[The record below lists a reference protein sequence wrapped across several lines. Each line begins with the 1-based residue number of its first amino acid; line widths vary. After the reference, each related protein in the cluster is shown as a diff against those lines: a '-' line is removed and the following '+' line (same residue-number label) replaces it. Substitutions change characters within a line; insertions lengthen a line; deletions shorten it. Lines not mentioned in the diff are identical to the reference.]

1 MKQTNNAIKFL
12 MAQYRAIFQN
22 AYFKGLA
29 TAAVLT
35 AGLAAGQA
43 QGAVDTALEADEIT
57 SLTGTVEITGG
68 DSDTGTNN
76 KWKNIT
82 IEATTADLTL
92 NANVVIS
99 GGTVAA
105 NKINLGA
112 TADANR
118 SLTIKDL
125 TINTEVA
132 NGLTISGT
140 NNKGDM
146 TLKADNVKLESGT
159 LKLALDTAKVGKLEA
174 KTLEIGQEN
183 ASGDTA
189 VLELDDKA
197 VVGKTISTTS
207 SDNTQITLKAGALI
221 KANTK
226 ATDTSDITLQAGTL
240 TINDGEI
247 KTLGNGTNKTGLN
260 ITLVD
265 GSMNGGKITTASG
278 DSLSIAFTDED
289 VKNDGQSVDKVFSLS
304 SGEVVAKGN
313 ITLTGKG
320 AFTLADPE
328 QLKITSESGKEA
340 NFVVSGADAQKAT
353 TLSLSKAAL
362 DNLAAKTKI
371 DTKNAVLDITGN
383 DQITLGG
390 SSSDLTFIDN
400 AAVGKI
406 RAQAGTT
413 LKAVNVKVDGAVT
426 HAGSVT
432 VDATNLTLGA
442 GDYKGGNTGDKNF
455 DTITAQSLAVGSNG
469 AFNVGDTI
477 TLTSI
482 NEKSTDADKATVG
495 TITGDLDLKAATG
508 DLTVKGGK
516 YNTNSNFTLTSGD
529 LSVVNNG
536 TNTSELTLT
545 GNVVFNTAASTNGS
559 LIASGGAGDVDRVV
573 LDATA
578 ATLSYNDNG
587 SNAQGNA
594 KLTIDQATM
603 KVNGDNLSE
612 LFERTTTSGAIA
624 TVTKGGKLVVTGD
637 LELNADQI
645 ANTGIQDAKSGINLT
660 SGSLSVADTLIV
672 NNVAAATGFSLG
684 NNTADHAKVK
694 ANTLQ
699 TVMANDAKDNVSALK
714 SGTFIVTNGL
724 ITDSTKGFE
733 LGEKATLQL
742 GDFKKVS
749 NTVSAS
755 ETTNGTANYA
765 LTLNHADANLKVE
778 AGDWTAKEL
787 TVTSGTLT
795 VGNDGSKFDANGN
808 ALKSSLSVDK
818 LVASDASKTVNVTKQ
833 GTLNTK
839 EITVETG
846 SITVN
851 GNMSIDGKHTAA
863 EGTNPERFGISLKDD
878 AITLNEGST
887 LTLGAEA
894 NHALGLADATGV
906 VSAVTVKGGFNASG
920 SLVGKNFSTVKLT
933 LGKDVSFD
941 ADGLE
946 GLKNALFGTSGTSGT
961 ISLGDAKIDLAYKGT
976 ADEPIL
982 EWMDVTADQK
992 LVLPSFSDEKTKITT
1007 IKLTDTGPILGH
1019 FGSVQATGVAST
1031 QQIVVGNNGSLNSAD
1046 VVSGSANKLFAYNEK
1061 GEVLGLSVN
1070 EKVNFALVNG
1080 GEAGKVTLGTDS
1092 SLLVDGG
1099 QANGKTV
1106 LAELT
1111 GKKSAKVTIAGDLD
1125 VKGKLD
1131 LNKVES
1137 KEGTTLTVAKD
1148 ATLAGVSILEGKTV
1162 VAGKLTAEKAFT
1174 STGSLQVSGT
1184 STFNGETKLAGN
1196 NTLLGDVAF
1205 NAKTTL
1211 EGQNTLGA
1219 TTFKVNSSVAQGQ
1232 TFAKEIKLSADT
1244 VELSVGQDKVENT
1257 LPNGSTANLV
1267 ADKLT
1272 LAGGTLYAD
1281 PTFNLPRTIVV
1292 AGELTD
1298 LATAD
1303 KDTDAGTLD
1312 GKAVA
1317 LRNSII
1323 ALGVDTKDADGNAA
1337 YQASVDY
1344 VKNTFAPLFE
1354 ADQSLQSDGIG
1365 AIAYVNKKL
1374 TMGTNSKI
1382 VVDPSHGIDGY
1393 KNANA
1398 AYKAKIDDNEIY
1410 LGTGA
1415 ALAVDANALNN
1426 GAAISFDKATNA
1438 SVYAEEKAKV
1448 LVVGNGIQ
1456 NKSLVLFENTNAA
1469 QNAGVILKGNNLA
1482 VESINGLFKG
1492 KFTVG
1497 QSMEEEVDIELDRAA
1512 ANKYLSSVSAPVQDT
1527 LLAAAYGMHNYEE
1540 YEAAK
1545 KNGTLAKFQEDSV
1558 LGNVAEGFK
1567 VVKDKNTQ
1575 NYEVYYGDQVATAE
1589 QLKEFNIDKDTSIE
1603 LAKKNADVKEH
1614 VVYINTKN
1622 DLLDNILYYDGNAV
1636 DAETN
1641 ARLAVFGGAPQAAI
1655 EAGAS
1660 TYEAISARMGVGVS
1674 GVSAAANGQGGAIW
1688 VTPVYKSADA
1698 DGFNADNKSY
1708 GADVKL
1714 YGLALGADIEVAPN
1728 FKVGGMFNVG
1738 SGDADGQG
1746 LGSNVSNDF
1755 DYYGLGLYAGYSM
1768 DAFSLV
1774 ADVTYTAVDND
1785 IEGNTDLGKVNAS
1798 IDSTNLSVGITG
1810 QYKLSLAGMD
1820 VTPHAGLRYSMID
1833 MDDYS
1838 TAYSQNDS
1846 DSLNIFSVPVG
1857 VTIAKEY
1864 VTDTWTVK
1872 PSFDLTLT
1880 GNFGDDEVDTTAKWN
1895 GFSNLSTTV
1904 KSEIMDNFTYGA
1916 AVGVSAT
1923 SGNFGL
1929 GLGVNYTGSSNTD
1942 EFGVN
1947 ANARYMF

>member
-1 MKQTNNAIKFL
+1 

-29 TAAVLT
+29 TAAVVT
-35 AGLAAGQA
+35 MGLAAGQA
-43 QGAVDTALEADEIT
+43 QAADFASTPLADTNEVVWDSSNGESLSGSGEQQWNAPLNVKGQDSSSQNFKIAANGDNLTLSGTGSLTVDTKDAEKGISLEAATTGTLTVDISAINVKSGLLKVVSDSTKIATIKADTITLGQSVSEASLLSGEPTAVLDLGTKSVLGKVDPNGGSTINIFNGAALKIQNSGAEIADVAVNAKQLNISGGSILLGEGSQNAAAKIKISEGSMTAGNIVVATSGTATISAQKPTGSDAPVSFNVTGGNVEVSGTLKVGQDVAMSVTGDAKLYTKTTEAKAGIEIASGGVFKTSKEALLGLTTGKNSSGETYVTDAVDDKGAVNIANGGVLY
-57 SLTGTVEITGG
+57 ITGENVSLKG
-68 DSDTGTNN
+68 
-76 KWKNIT
+76 
-82 IEATTADLTL
+82 LTL
-92 NANVVIS
+92 NS
-99 GGTVAA
+99 GAA
-105 NKINLGA
+105 L
-112 TADANR
+112 TAK
-118 SLTIKDL
+118 SIT
-125 TINTEVA
+125 
-132 NGLTISGT
+132 ST
-140 NNKGDM
+140 NNKGES
-146 TLKADNVKLESGT
+146 TLKFDSLVIDEKVANSDKFNV
-159 LKLALDTAKVGKLEA
+159 D
-174 KTLEIGQEN
+174 
-183 ASGDTA
+183 
-189 VLELDDKA
+189 
-197 VVGKTISTTS
+197 VVGT
-207 SDNTQITLKAGALI
+207 
-221 KANTK
+221 
-226 ATDTSDITLQAGTL
+226 
-240 TINDGEI
+240 
-247 KTLGNGTNKTGLN
+247 
-260 ITLVD
+260 
-265 GSMNGGKITTASG
+265 
-278 DSLSIAFTDED
+278 
-289 VKNDGQSVDKVFSLS
+289 
-304 SGEVVAKGN
+304 
-313 ITLTGKG
+313 
-320 AFTLADPE
+320 
-328 QLKITSESGKEA
+328 
-340 NFVVSGADAQKAT
+340 
-353 TLSLSKAAL
+353 
-362 DNLAAKTKI
+362 
-371 DTKNAVLDITGN
+371 
-383 DQITLGG
+383 
-390 SSSDLTFIDN
+390 
-400 AAVGKI
+400 
-406 RAQAGTT
+406 
-413 LKAVNVKVDGAVT
+413 
-426 HAGSVT
+426 
-432 VDATNLTLGA
+432 LTLGA
-442 GDYKGGNTGDKNF
+442 GDYNGNTTGDKSFNK
-455 DTITAQSLAVGSNG
+455 ITAQNLAVGSTNP
-469 AFNVGDTI
+469 FNVGDTI

-482 NEKSTDADKATVG
+482 NEKSTETDKATAG
-495 TITGDLDLKAATG
+495 TITGDFDLKADTG
-508 DLTVKGGK
+508 DLTVSGGN
-516 YNTNSNFTLTSGD
+516 YNTSSNLTLTSGD

-545 GNVVFNTAASTNGS
+545 GNVVFNTKEATNGK
-559 LIASGGAGDVDRVV
+559 LIASGTTAADVDRVV
-573 LDATA
+573 LDVSN

-594 KLTIDQATM
+594 KINVDYATL
-603 KVNGDNLSE
+603 KLNGDNLSE

-624 TVTKGGKLVVTGD
+624 TVNNGGKLVVTGD

-645 ANTGIQDAKSGINLT
+645 AATTITGKMSGINLT

-672 NNVAAATGFSLG
+672 NNVAETTGFSLG
-684 NNTADHAKVK
+684 NNTADNAKVK

-699 TVMANDAKDNVSALK
+699 TVMDTGAKDKVSALK

-724 ITDSTKGFE
+724 VTDSTKGFE

-778 AGDWTAKEL
+778 AGYWTAKEL

-863 EGTNPERFGISLKDD
+863 EGTNPEKFGISLKDD

-887 LTLGAEA
+887 LTLGADA

-906 VSAVTVKGGFNASG
+906 VSAVTLKGGFNASG
-920 SLVGKNFSTVKLT
+920 SLVGENFSTVKLT
-933 LGKDVSFD
+933 LGKDVSFN
-941 ADGLE
+941 ADGLTS
-946 GLKNALFGTSGTSGT
+946 LKTALFGTSGTSGT
-961 ISLGDAKIDLAYKGT
+961 ISLGDAKIDLDYKGT

-982 EWMDVTADQK
+982 EWNDVTADQK

-1031 QQIVVGNNGSLNSAD
+1031 QPIVVGNNGSLNSAD

-1061 GEVLGLSVN
+1061 GEVLGLSVS

-1137 KEGTTLTVAKD
+1137 KEGTTLNVAKD
-1148 ATLAGVSILEGKTV
+1148 ATLAGVSTLEGKTV
-1162 VAGKLTAEKAFT
+1162 VAGKLTAEQAFT
-1174 STGSLQVSGT
+1174 STGDLQVT
-1184 STFNGETKLAGN
+1184 DKTTFKGETKLSGQNKLADVDFNNTASITAGN
-1196 NTLLGDVAF
+1196 
-1205 NAKTTL
+1205 TTVTGGL
-1211 EGQNTLGA
+1211 N
-1219 TTFKVNSSVAQGQ
+1219 V
-1232 TFAKEIKLSADT
+1232 ADT
-1244 VELSVGQDKVENT
+1244 KALSVIGGAALDVKT
-1257 LPNGSTANLV
+1257 LN
-1267 ADKLT
+1267 
-1272 LAGGTLYAD
+1272 AGGTGTKIFVGQSKDQPNGIDSTSGVLAANL
-1281 PTFNLPRTIVV
+1281 FNLNGAYLVIDPEFGEAASF
-1292 AGELTD
+1292 AG
-1298 LATAD
+1298 AD
-1303 KDTDAGTLD
+1303 IFGNDAQAEDAGIID
-1312 GKAVA
+1312 GNIYALQNAIASIGNKDEKAVKA
-1317 LRNSII
+1317 KFAQFL
-1323 ALGVDTKDADGNAA
+1323 DAKTG
-1337 YQASVDY
+1337 
-1344 VKNTFAPLFE
+1344 
-1354 ADQSLQSDGIG
+1354 SLQQDGVG
-1365 AIAYVNKKL
+1365 AIAYVAKNVEINK
-1374 TMGTNSKI
+1374 GSKI
-1382 VVDPSHGIDGY
+1382 VVDPNATDKTY
-1393 KNANA
+1393 NANA
-1398 AYKAKIDDNEIY
+1398 NNTEYSKGDLY
-1410 LGTGA
+1410 LGNGA
-1415 ALAVDANALNN
+1415 ALAVDVSALADSSK
-1426 GAAISFDKATNA
+1426 AAITFDKNGTDAT
-1438 SVYAEEKAKV
+1438 VYAKDSTKSAIYVTGSLADINKNAIKLFANKGGNQKV
-1448 LVVGNGIQ
+1448 KLELGNTAVGETGKLTVQ
-1456 NKSLVLFENTNAA
+1456 T
-1469 QNAGVILKGNNLA
+1469 
-1482 VESINGLFKG
+1482 INGLYAG
-1492 KFTVG
+1492 SITEG
-1497 QSMEEEVDIELDRAA
+1497 DITNANVKLDFQTEK
-1512 ANKYLSSVSAPVQDT
+1512 ANQTFDVVSAPVKDT
-1527 LLAAAYGMHNYEE
+1527 LLAAGAGFFDYDVAQSKE
-1540 YEAAK
+1540 K
-1545 KNGTLAKFQEDSV
+1545 V
-1558 LGNVAEGFK
+1558 LGAVAEGITKDGNNFYYGK
-1567 VVKDKNTQ
+1567 KEPNESNKLDSTKPADKAILDKLANGTVVDGV
-1575 NYEVYYGDQVATAE
+1575 VYYAPE
-1589 QLKEFNIDKDTSIE
+1589 NELIE
-1603 LAKKNADVKEH
+1603 
-1614 VVYINTKN
+1614 
-1622 DLLDNILYYDGNAV
+1622 NILVNGSNPM

-1641 ARLAVFGGAPQAAI
+1641 TRLAVFGGAPQAAI

-1798 IDSTNLSVGITG
+1798 IDSTNLSVGVTG

-1846 DSLNIFSVPVG
+1846 DSINIFSLPVG

-1880 GNFGDDEVDTTAKWN
+1880 GNFGDDEVDATAKWN
-1895 GFSNLSTTV
+1895 GYSNLSTTV

>member
-1 MKQTNNAIKFL
+1 

-43 QGAVDTALEADEIT
+43 QAATELASLATQGDLKFTATEKVA
-57 SLTGTVEITGG
+57 ITGK
-68 DSDTGTNN
+68 DTNS
-76 KWKNIT
+76 WKADVEVTGQHADGAHSIK
-82 IEATTADLTL
+82 AAAGDLTL
-92 NANVVIS
+92 SGTGSLTVDTKDAEKGISLEAVTAGTLTVDISAINVKSGLLKVVSDATKAATIKADTITLGQSVSEASLLSNAPTAVLDLGTKSVLGKVDANSGTTLNIFNGAALKIQDKSAAIADVVVNAKTLNIS
-99 GGTVAA
+99 GGSILLGEGTKTAAAEIKISEGSMTAGNIVVATS
-105 NKINLGA
+105 GTA
-112 TADANR
+112 TISAQKP
-118 SLTIKDL
+118 T
-125 TINTEVA
+125 TEVPVSFDVT
-132 NGLTISGT
+132 GG
-140 NNKGDM
+140 
-146 TLKADNVKLESGT
+146 NVEVSGT
-159 LKLALDTAKVGKLEA
+159 LKVGQDVAMSVGGDAKLYTKTTDT
-174 KTLEIGQEN
+174 
-183 ASGDTA
+183 
-189 VLELDDKA
+189 
-197 VVGKTISTTS
+197 
-207 SDNTQITLKAGALI
+207 KAGIDIVSGGVFKTSKEAL
-221 KANTK
+221 
-226 ATDTSDITLQAGTL
+226 LGL
-240 TINDGEI
+240 T
-247 KTLGNGTNKTGLN
+247 TG
-260 ITLVD
+260 
-265 GSMNGGKITTASG
+265 
-278 DSLSIAFTDED
+278 
-289 VKNDGQSVDKVFSLS
+289 KNS
-304 SGEVVAKGN
+304 SGETYVTGAVADKGGVNIAKGGVLY
-313 ITLTGKG
+313 ITGDNVSLKGLTFASGG
-320 AFTLADPE
+320 ALTA
-328 QLKITSESGKEA
+328 KSITSTDNVGES
-340 NFVVSGADAQKAT
+340 
-353 TLSLSKAAL
+353 TLKFDSLV
-362 DNLAAKTKI
+362 I
-371 DTKNAVLDITGN
+371 DEKVKNADK
-383 DQITLGG
+383 
-390 SSSDLTFIDN
+390 F
-400 AAVGKI
+400 
-406 RAQAGTT
+406 
-413 LKAVNVKVDGAVT
+413 KAEVA
-426 HAGSVT
+426 S
-432 VDATNLTLGA
+432 NLTLGTA
-442 GDYKGGNTGDKNF
+442 TYSGGATGDNNF
-455 DTITAQSLAVGSNG
+455 NAITAQNLAVGSNG

-482 NEKSTDADKATVG
+482 NANSAEADKATVG
-495 TITGDLDLKAATG
+495 TITGDFDLKAATG

-516 YNTNSNFTLTSGD
+516 YNTSSNLTLTSGD

-536 TNTSELTLT
+536 TNTSKLTLT
-545 GNVVFNTAASTNGS
+545 GNVVFNTAAQTNGS
-559 LIASGGAGDVDRVV
+559 LIASGNAAGDVDLVV
-573 LDATA
+573 LDASD
-578 ATLSYNDNG
+578 ATLSYNDDG

-594 KLTIDQATM
+594 TLTIDKATM
-603 KVNGDNLSE
+603 KVNGENLSE

-699 TVMANDAKDNVSALK
+699 TVMASDAKDNVSALK

-733 LGEKATLQL
+733 VNDKATLQL

-749 NTVSAS
+749 NTVSTS
-755 ETTNGTANYA
+755 ETANGAINSA

-778 AGDWTAKEL
+778 AGDWTAKGL

-795 VGNDGSKFDANGN
+795 VGNDGSKLDANDN
-808 ALKSSLSVDK
+808 ALKSSLTVDK
-818 LVASDASKTVNVTKQ
+818 LVAADSTKPVNVTKQ
-833 GTLNTK
+833 GTLNTT
-839 EITVETG
+839 EITVDTG
-846 SITVN
+846 SITVS
-851 GNMSIDGKHTAA
+851 GNMSIAGKHTAA
-863 EGTNPERFGISLKDD
+863 EGTNPEKFGISLKDD

-887 LTLGAEA
+887 LTLGADA

-941 ADGLE
+941 ADGLTS
-946 GLKNALFGTSGTSGT
+946 LKTALFGTSGTSGT

-982 EWMDVTADQK
+982 EWNEVTADQK
-992 LVLPSFSDEKTKITT
+992 LVLPNFSDEKTKITT
-1007 IKLTDTGPILGH
+1007 LKLTNTGPILGH

-1031 QQIVVGNNGSLNSAD
+1031 QPIVVGNNGSLNSAD

-1080 GEAGKVTLGTDS
+1080 GEAGKVTLGNDS

-1111 GKKSAKVTIAGDLD
+1111 GKKSEKVTIAGDLD

-1137 KEGTTLTVAKD
+1137 KEGTTLNVAKD
-1148 ATLAGVSILEGKTV
+1148 ATLAGVSTLEGKTV
-1162 VAGKLTAEKAFT
+1162 VAGKLTAEQAFT
-1174 STGSLQVSGT
+1174 STGDLQVTDKTLFKNVAKLSGQNIVLGEVEFSGAATLAGQNITLGVATFKDDSAITKGQTSASDIKLGSGVELVVGTEAVTEGGNIINGT
-1184 STFNGETKLAGN
+1184 SATVVTKN
-1196 NTLLGDVAF
+1196 
-1205 NAKTTL
+1205 
-1211 EGQNTLGA
+1211 
-1219 TTFKVNSSVAQGQ
+1219 
-1232 TFAKEIKLSADT
+1232 
-1244 VELSVGQDKVENT
+1244 
-1257 LPNGSTANLV
+1257 
-1267 ADKLT
+1267 LT
-1272 LAGGTLYAD
+1272 LADGELYID
-1281 PTFNLPRTIVV
+1281 PNFNVESSIVV
-1292 AGELTD
+1292 AGQLSGNS
-1298 LATAD
+1298 LPAN
-1303 KDTDAGTLD
+1303 DAGTLD
-1312 GKAVA
+1312 GKALV
-1317 LRNSII
+1317 LQNGI
-1323 ALGVDTKDADGNAA
+1323 LGIGLDTTNKDAAIA
-1337 YQASVDY
+1337 Q
-1344 VKNTFAPLFE
+1344 VKSELAPLFKANGALDE
-1354 ADQSLQSDGIG
+1354 SKIG
-1365 AIAYVNKKL
+1365 AVAYTVKKVTL
-1374 TMGTNSKI
+1374 GAGDQLVVDSKKTVTSYQAAPVTQALYLGEKSALAIDGKAFEGTQAPVTLQNNSKI
-1382 VVDPSHGIDGY
+1382 
-1393 KNANA
+1393 
-1398 AYKAKIDDNEIY
+1398 
-1410 LGTGA
+1410 
-1415 ALAVDANALNN
+1415 
-1426 GAAISFDKATNA
+1426 
-1438 SVYAEEKAKV
+1438 YAGKDAKV
-1448 LVVGNGIQ
+1448 LLTGSNVVAQVKGKKLFDGTGLTLNSVTLDTDN
-1456 NKSLVLFENTNAA
+1456 NKVLR
-1469 QNAGVILKGNNLA
+1469 
-1482 VESINGLFKG
+1482 VETINGWFTQNLTNLSTTLDLTVNDQKMKG
-1492 KFTVG
+1492 DLAG
-1497 QSMEEEVDIELDRAA
+1497 
-1512 ANKYLSSVSAPVQDT
+1512 VSAPVADT
-1527 LLAAAYGMHNYEE
+1527 LMSVAYGHKNYEAVKADPSVKADTV
-1540 YEAAK
+1540 YGIAAGFY
-1545 KNGTLAKFQEDSV
+1545 KNPGDGKFYSDAKFTQ
-1558 LGNVAEGFK
+1558 
-1567 VVKDKNTQ
+1567 VVDTTNLT
-1575 NYEVYYGDQVATAE
+1575 E
-1589 QLKEFNIDKDTSIE
+1589 QLKNHQVDENNAVYFAPENE
-1603 LAKKNADVKEH
+1603 L
-1614 VVYINTKN
+1614 I
-1622 DLLDNILYYDGNAV
+1622 DNIVYNNGSAV

-1798 IDSTNLSVGITG
+1798 IDSTNLSVGVTG
-1810 QYKLSLAGMD
+1810 QYKLSLSGMD

-1833 MDDYS
+1833 MDDYA

-1846 DSLNIFSVPVG
+1846 DSINIFSIPVG

-1880 GNFGDDEVDTTAKWN
+1880 GNFGDDEIDATAKWN
-1895 GFSNLSTTV
+1895 GYSNLSTTV

>member
-43 QGAVDTALEADEIT
+43 QAVSDADWFKALTQDTKVGSSDAIAIAADASNTKAITLTIESGNTHAINGGSAATTVTAKNATIKLAGSGTADATKLVVSGGAGGAAKLDVGTIKVENGTLELKNNTTNYATVEADFITLGKEQVQGNRAGDATAVVSLASGSTLGKVSATCGTTLKLLSGSEIKMVGAGAAVDDI
-57 SLTGTVEITGG
+57 
-68 DSDTGTNN
+68 
-76 KWKNIT
+76 NIK
-82 IEATTADLTL
+82 AADLQ
-92 NANVVIS
+92 IS
-99 GGTVAA
+99 GGAIT
-105 NKINLGA
+105 LGDG
-112 TADANR
+112 TQADKV
-118 SLTIKDL
+118 TI
-125 TINTEVA
+125 
-132 NGLTISGT
+132 TISDGSMT
-140 NNKGDM
+140 NGSIAIAKQAEATISAKQPDGSTNPVSFDVTGGNLEVTG
-146 TLKADNVKLESGT
+146 TLKVSNNVAMSVGDNVKLYSKSDAASGIDIASGGVF
-159 LKLALDTAKVGKLEA
+159 KASKNALIGLTTGKNAEDSDVAAGATVSGSVLVQDGGKLHITGNNV
-174 KTLEIGQEN
+174 TLDGLTFT
-183 ASGDTA
+183 SGAALTESSI
-189 VLELDDKA
+189 V
-197 VVGKTISTTS
+197 STTTPGQS
-207 SDNTQITLKAGALI
+207 KLGFDSLVINK
-221 KANTK
+221 K
-226 ATDTSDITLQAGTL
+226 ATDAEKFNAEVAG
-240 TINDGEI
+240 
-247 KTLGNGTNKTGLN
+247 
-260 ITLVD
+260 
-265 GSMNGGKITTASG
+265 
-278 DSLSIAFTDED
+278 
-289 VKNDGQSVDKVFSLS
+289 Q
-304 SGEVVAKGN
+304 
-313 ITLTGKG
+313 
-320 AFTLADPE
+320 
-328 QLKITSESGKEA
+328 
-340 NFVVSGADAQKAT
+340 
-353 TLSLSKAAL
+353 
-362 DNLAAKTKI
+362 
-371 DTKNAVLDITGN
+371 
-383 DQITLGG
+383 
-390 SSSDLTFIDN
+390 
-400 AAVGKI
+400 
-406 RAQAGTT
+406 
-413 LKAVNVKVDGAVT
+413 
-426 HAGSVT
+426 
-432 VDATNLTLGA
+432 LTLGTA
-442 GDYKGGNTGDKNF
+442 TYSGGTGEKSFNA
-455 DTITAQSLAVGSNG
+455 ITAQSLAVGSTKP
-469 AFNVGDTI
+469 FNVGDAI

-482 NEKSTDADKATVG
+482 NEKSTDADKATAG
-495 TITGDLDLKAATG
+495 TITGDLDLKATG
-508 DLTVKGGK
+508 SALKIEGGK
-516 YNTNSNFTLTSGD
+516 YNTSSNFTLTAGD
-529 LSVVNNG
+529 LSVVNSG
-536 TNTSELTLT
+536 TNTSKLTLT
-545 GNVVFNTAASTNGS
+545 GNVVFNTKEATNGK
-559 LIASGGAGDVDRVV
+559 LIASGTSAADVDRVV
-573 LDATA
+573 LDASD

-594 KLTIDQATM
+594 TINVDYATLKL
-603 KVNGDNLSE
+603 NGDNLSE
-612 LFERTTTSGAIA
+612 LFERTTTSGAVA
-624 TVTKGGKLVVTGD
+624 TVNNGGKLVVTGD

-645 ANTGIQDAKSGINLT
+645 AASGITGKKSGINLT
-660 SGSLSVADTLIV
+660 NGSLSVADTLIV
-672 NNVAAATGFSLG
+672 NNVAETTGFSLG
-684 NNTADHAKVK
+684 NNTADNAKVK

-699 TVMANDAKDNVSALK
+699 TVMATSAKDKVSVLK
-714 SGTFIVTNGL
+714 SGTFIVTNSL
-724 ITDSTKGFE
+724 VTDSTKGFE
-733 LGEKATLQL
+733 VNDKATLQL

-749 NTVSAS
+749 DSVFTS

-765 LTLNHADANLKVE
+765 LTLNNANANLNVV

-787 TVTSGTLT
+787 TVTTGTLT
-795 VGNDGSKFDANGN
+795 VGQVDAGAKLDANGN

-818 LVASDASKTVNVTKQ
+818 LVASDAAKTVNVTKQ

-839 EITVETG
+839 EITVDTG

-863 EGTNPERFGISLKDD
+863 VGATQESFGISLKDN
-878 AITLNEGST
+878 AITLKEGAT
-887 LTLGAEA
+887 LTLGADA

-946 GLKNALFGTSGTSGT
+946 DLKNALFGTSGTSGT

-982 EWMDVTADQK
+982 EWNEVTADQK
-992 LVLPSFSDEKTKITT
+992 LVLPNFSDEKTKITT
-1007 IKLTDTGPILGH
+1007 LKLTNTGPILGH

-1031 QQIVVGNNGSLNSAD
+1031 QPIVVGNNGSLNSAD

-1111 GKKSAKVTIAGDLD
+1111 GKKSEKVTIAGDLD

-1137 KEGTTLTVAKD
+1137 KEGTTLNVAKD
-1148 ATLAGVSILEGKTV
+1148 ATLAGDSTLAGKTV
-1162 VAGKLTAEKAFT
+1162 VAGTLTAEKAFT
-1174 STGSLQVSGT
+1174 STGDLQVTGKT
-1184 STFNGETKLAGN
+1184 TFKGETKLSGQNILADVEFNNTASINAGKTNVTGGLNVADTKTLSVIGGAALDVKTLKAGGNGTKIFVGQSKDQPNGIDSTSGVLAADLFNLNGASLVIDPEFNKAASFAGADIFGN
-1196 NTLLGDVAF
+1196 NDQAKDAGIIDGNIYALQNAIASIGNKDEKDVKAKF
-1205 NAKTTL
+1205 AQFLDAKT
-1211 EGQNTLGA
+1211 G
-1219 TTFKVNSSVAQGQ
+1219 
-1232 TFAKEIKLSADT
+1232 
-1244 VELSVGQDKVENT
+1244 
-1257 LPNGSTANLV
+1257 
-1267 ADKLT
+1267 
-1272 LAGGTLYAD
+1272 
-1281 PTFNLPRTIVV
+1281 
-1292 AGELTD
+1292 
-1298 LATAD
+1298 
-1303 KDTDAGTLD
+1303 
-1312 GKAVA
+1312 
-1317 LRNSII
+1317 
-1323 ALGVDTKDADGNAA
+1323 
-1337 YQASVDY
+1337 
-1344 VKNTFAPLFE
+1344 
-1354 ADQSLQSDGIG
+1354 SLQQDGVG
-1365 AIAYVNKKL
+1365 AIAYVAKNVEINN
-1374 TMGTNSKI
+1374 GSKI
-1382 VVDPSHGIDGY
+1382 VVDPTATDKTYDNS
-1393 KNANA
+1393 ANTTE
-1398 AYKAKIDDNEIY
+1398 YSNGDLY
-1410 LGTGA
+1410 LGKGA
-1415 ALAVDANALNN
+1415 ALAVDVSALADSTK
-1426 GAAISFDKATNA
+1426 AAITFNKTNTDAT
-1438 SVYAEEKAKV
+1438 VYAKDSTKSAIYVTGSLADINKNAIKLFANKGGTQKV
-1448 LVVGNGIQ
+1448 KLDLG
-1456 NKSLVLFENTNAA
+1456 NTNGSETGKLTV
-1469 QNAGVILKGNNLA
+1469 QT
-1482 VESINGLFKG
+1482 INGLYAG
-1492 KFTVG
+1492 SLTEGDITTSTVNLTF
-1497 QSMEEEVDIELDRAA
+1497 QTQK
-1512 ANKYLSSVSAPVQDT
+1512 ANQTFDVVSAPVKDT
-1527 LLAAAYGMHNYEE
+1527 LLAAGAGFFDYD
-1540 YEAAK
+1540 EAK
-1545 KNGTLAKFQEDSV
+1545 PTDKV
-1558 LGNVAEGFK
+1558 LGAVAEGITYDGTDYYYGEK
-1567 VVKDKNTQ
+1567 NKDGSNKLDSTKPADKAILDKLAKDNKA
-1575 NYEVYYGDQVATAE
+1575 NNVVYYAPE
-1589 QLKEFNIDKDTSIE
+1589 NELIE
-1603 LAKKNADVKEH
+1603 
-1614 VVYINTKN
+1614 
-1622 DLLDNILYYDGNAV
+1622 NILVNGSNPV

-1798 IDSTNLSVGITG
+1798 IDSTNLSVGVTG

-1846 DSLNIFSVPVG
+1846 DSINIFSLPVG

-1880 GNFGDDEVDTTAKWN
+1880 GNFGDDEVDATAKWN
-1895 GFSNLSTTV
+1895 GYSNLSTTV

-1929 GLGVNYTGSSNTD
+1929 GLGINYTGSSNTD

>member
-1 MKQTNNAIKFL
+1 

-43 QGAVDTALEADEIT
+43 QAASNAFTGATPPTSGDTVFIDGTT
-57 SLTGTVEITGG
+57 SSESTHTKF
-68 DSDTGTNN
+68 DA
-76 KWKNIT
+76 IT
-82 IEATTADLTL
+82 ITED
-92 NANVVIS
+92 
-99 GGTVAA
+99 
-105 NKINLGA
+105 KNLGNLNIEISKGAIADNTVKTGAQKAA
-112 TADANR
+112 T
-118 SLTIKDL
+118 L
-125 TINTEVA
+125 TIN
-132 NGLTISGT
+132 NLTIQGADENVGLSLVGVSGS
-140 NNKGDM
+140 GDA
-146 TLKADNVKLESGT
+146 TLKANTINIVTGTLQTVFAKDKVGHVQASSITLGDEGIDPNKAVLDIGSTSIIGNSIVADSSKNTSITLNEGALVKVESGDG
-159 LKLALDTAKVGKLEA
+159 LGAG
-174 KTLEIGQEN
+174 EI
-183 ASGDTA
+183 
-189 VLELDDKA
+189 K
-197 VVGKTISTTS
+197 
-207 SDNTQITLKAGALI
+207 
-221 KANTK
+221 
-226 ATDTSDITLQAGTL
+226 AGTL
-240 TINDGEI
+240 TINSGELQAVG
-247 KTLGNGTNKTGLN
+247 KADGTNVAKLN

-278 DSLSIAFTDED
+278 DALSIAFTDED
-289 VKNDGQSVDKVFSLS
+289 VKNNGQSVDKVFSLS
-304 SGEVVAKGN
+304 SGEVVAKGD

-390 SSSDLTFIDN
+390 SSSDLTFIN
-400 AAVGKI
+400 TATVGKI
-406 RAQAGTT
+406 KAQDDTT
-413 LKAVNVKVDGAVT
+413 LKAVNVKVDGTVT
-426 HAGSVT
+426 NAGSVT
-432 VDATNLTLGA
+432 VDATNLTLGTA
-442 GDYKGGNTGDKNF
+442 TYSGGATGDKNF
-455 DTITAQSLAVGSNG
+455 NAITAQSLAVGSNG

-495 TITGDLDLKAATG
+495 TITGDFDLKAATG

-529 LSVVNNG
+529 LSVVNSG

-545 GNVVFNTAASTNGS
+545 GNVVFNTAAQTNGS
-559 LIASGGAGDVDRVV
+559 LIASGNAAGDVDLVV
-573 LDATA
+573 LDASD
-578 ATLSYNDNG
+578 ATLSYNDDG

-594 KLTIDQATM
+594 TLTIDKATM
-603 KVNGDNLSE
+603 KVNGENLSE

-624 TVTKGGKLVVTGD
+624 TVDNGGKLVVTGD

-645 ANTGIQDAKSGINLT
+645 ANNGIPKAKSGINLT

-672 NNVAAATGFSLG
+672 NKVAETTGFSLG
-684 NNTADHAKVK
+684 ASAADNATVK

-699 TVMANDAKDNVSALK
+699 TVMATGAKDKVSVLK

-724 ITDSTKGFE
+724 VTDSTKGFE
-733 LGEKATLQL
+733 LGEQATLQL

-749 NTVSAS
+749 NTVSTS

-765 LTLNHADANLKVE
+765 LTLNHADANLNVV
-778 AGDWTAKEL
+778 AGDWTAKGL

-795 VGNDGSKFDANGN
+795 VGNDGSKLDANGN

-818 LVASDASKTVNVTKQ
+818 LVASDASNAVNVTKQ

-839 EITVETG
+839 DITVDTG

-863 EGTNPERFGISLKDD
+863 EGTNQESFGISLKDN
-878 AITLNEGST
+878 AITLKEGAT
-887 LTLGAEA
+887 LTLGADA

-920 SLVGKNFSTVKLT
+920 SLVGENFSTVKLT

-941 ADGLE
+941 ADGLTS
-946 GLKNALFGTSGTSGT
+946 LKTALFGDTGTQGT

-982 EWMDVTADQK
+982 EWKDVTADQK

-1007 IKLTDTGPILGH
+1007 IKLTDTGPIRGH
-1019 FGSVQATGVAST
+1019 FGSVAATGVAST
-1031 QQIVVGNNGSLNSAD
+1031 QQIVVDNNGSLNSAD

-1070 EKVNFALVNG
+1070 DKFNFALVNG

-1148 ATLAGVSILEGKTV
+1148 ATLAGDSTLAGNTV
-1162 VAGKLTAEKAFT
+1162 VAGTLTAEKAFT

-1184 STFNGETKLAGN
+1184 STFAGETKLSGN

-1205 NAKTTL
+1205 NGKTTL

-1219 TTFKVNSSVAQGQ
+1219 TTFQVSSSVAQGQ
-1232 TFAKEIKLSADT
+1232 TFAKEIKLSGNA
-1244 VELSVGQDKVENT
+1244 VELSVGQDAVVNT
-1257 LPNGSTANLV
+1257 LPNGSTATLV

-1272 LAGGTLYAD
+1272 LAGGTLFAD

-1323 ALGVDTKDADGNAA
+1323 ALGVDTKDANGKDA
-1337 YQASVDY
+1337 YQAAVDY
-1344 VKNTFAPLFE
+1344 VENTFAPLFE

-1456 NKSLVLFENTNAA
+1456 NKNLVLFENTNAA
-1469 QNAGVILKGNNLA
+1469 QNAGVILNGNDLA

-1497 QSMEEEVDIELDRAA
+1497 QSMEGEVELELDRAA

-1589 QLKEFNIDKDTSIE
+1589 QLKEFNIDKETSIE
-1603 LAKKNADVKEH
+1603 LAKKNTTATEN
-1614 VVYINTKN
+1614 VVYANTKN
-1622 DLLDNILYYDGNAV
+1622 DLLDNILYYDGNAI

-1698 DGFNADNKSY
+1698 DGFAADNKSY

-1798 IDSTNLSVGITG
+1798 IDSTNLSVGVTG

-1880 GNFGDDEVDTTAKWN
+1880 GNFGDDEAESTAKWN

>member
-1 MKQTNNAIKFL
+1 

-43 QGAVDTALEADEIT
+43 QAAKNDPYTGAESIIGSTVTITGDANTDPDSTADSYTKIAVTATNQANKDKAIVINSGSTANNITGTDET
-57 SLTGTVEITGG
+57 TFTAKSLTISSTGNTAQG
-68 DSDTGTNN
+68 LKIDGSTNN
-76 KWKNIT
+76 
-82 IEATTADLTL
+82 TTADFTDFVTLTKGTIHLVGGDNAGTLQSKKIDIGTKAATQPKDVEPNAILTL
-92 NANVVIS
+92 DKGGVLGKALAAGELDTLGIINLNNDGKIHAVSGSSGKVTSTINAGQFNINGGTLSIDSDDAGTSGNAVTLTLAKGKMDGGTIAIKS
-99 GGTVAA
+99 GG
-105 NKINLGA
+105 
-112 TADANR
+112 
-118 SLTIKDL
+118 SLTIAFTTEDI
-125 TINTEVA
+125 TENT
-132 NGLTISGT
+132 
-140 NNKGDM
+140 
-146 TLKADNVKLESGT
+146 
-159 LKLALDTAKVGKLEA
+159 
-174 KTLEIGQEN
+174 KTLEKSFAFN
-183 ASGDTA
+183 SG
-189 VLELDDKA
+189 
-197 VVGKTISTTS
+197 
-207 SDNTQITLKAGALI
+207 
-221 KANTK
+221 
-226 ATDTSDITLQAGTL
+226 
-240 TINDGEI
+240 
-247 KTLGNGTNKTGLN
+247 
-260 ITLVD
+260 
-265 GSMNGGKITTASG
+265 
-278 DSLSIAFTDED
+278 SID
-289 VKNDGQSVDKVFSLS
+289 
-304 SGEVVAKGN
+304 AKGD

-320 AFTLADPE
+320 VVTLANPD
-328 QLKITSESGKEA
+328 QLTINADSAKEA
-340 NFVVSGADAQKAT
+340 NFVVSGADAQHAT

-390 SSSDLTFIDN
+390 SSSDLTFAN
-400 AAVGKI
+400 STAAKDQI
-406 RAQAGTT
+406 LAGADTT
-413 LKAVNVKVDGAVT
+413 LKAVNVKVDGTVT
-426 HAGSVT
+426 NAGSVT

-455 DTITAQSLAVGSNG
+455 NAITAQSLAVGSNG

-482 NEKSTDADKATVG
+482 NEKSTETDKATAG
-495 TITGDLDLKAATG
+495 TITGDLDLKADTG

-516 YNTNSNFTLTSGD
+516 YNSSSNLTLTSGD
-529 LSVVNNG
+529 LSVVANG
-536 TNTSELTLT
+536 DNTSELTLT
-545 GNVVFNTAASTNGS
+545 GNVVFNTAAQTNGS
-559 LIASGGAGDVDRVV
+559 LIASGTSADDVDRVV
-573 LDATA
+573 LDASA
-578 ATLSYNDNG
+578 ATLSYNE
-587 SNAQGNA
+587 SEAASAKGNA
-594 KLTIDQATM
+594 TLTIDQATM

-624 TVTKGGKLVVTGD
+624 TVDNGGKLVVTGD
-637 LELNADQI
+637 LELNANQI
-645 ANTGIQDAKSGINLT
+645 AASTITGAKSGINLT
-660 SGSLSVADTLIV
+660 SGSVSVSDTLIINNADTL
-672 NNVAAATGFSLG
+672 SLG
-684 NNTADHAKVK
+684 ATATDNAKVK
-694 ANTLQ
+694 AKTIQ
-699 TVMANDAKDNVSALK
+699 TALSDTTVVSALK
-714 SGTFIVTNGL
+714 SGTFIVTNSL
-724 ITDSTKGFE
+724 VTDSTKGFE

-749 NTVSAS
+749 NTVSTS
-755 ETTNGTANYA
+755 ETTIGTANYA
-765 LTLNHADANLKVE
+765 LALNHADANLKVE

-795 VGNDGSKFDANGN
+795 VGNDGSKLDANGN

-887 LTLGAEA
+887 LTLGADA

-906 VSAVTVKGGFNASG
+906 VSAVTLKGGFNASG

-961 ISLGDAKIDLAYKGT
+961 ISLGDAKIDLDYKGT

-982 EWMDVTADQK
+982 EWKDVTADQK

-1031 QQIVVGNNGSLNSAD
+1031 QPIVVGNNGSLNSAD

-1111 GKKSAKVTIAGDLD
+1111 GKKSAKVTIDGDLD

-1137 KEGTTLTVAKD
+1137 KEGTTLTVANN
-1148 ATLAGVSILEGKTV
+1148 ATLAGDSTLAGKTV
-1162 VAGKLTAEKAFT
+1162 VAGTLTAEKAFT
-1174 STGSLQVSGT
+1174 STGSLQVTGKT
-1184 STFNGETKLAGN
+1184 TFKGETKLSGQNILADVDFN
-1196 NTLLGDVAF
+1196 NTASITAG
-1205 NAKTTL
+1205 KTNVTGGL
-1211 EGQNTLGA
+1211 N
-1219 TTFKVNSSVAQGQ
+1219 V
-1232 TFAKEIKLSADT
+1232 ADT
-1244 VELSVGQDKVENT
+1244 KTLSVIGGAALDVKT
-1257 LPNGSTANLV
+1257 L
-1267 ADKLT
+1267 K
-1272 LAGGTLYAD
+1272 AGGTGTEIFVGQSKDQPNGIDSTSGVLAAD
-1281 PTFNLPRTIVV
+1281 LFNLNGASLVIDPEFNKEASF
-1292 AGELTD
+1292 AG
-1298 LATAD
+1298 AD
-1303 KDTDAGTLD
+1303 IFGNDAQAEDAGIVHGNIYALQNAIASIGNKDEKEVKAKFAQFLD
-1312 GKAVA
+1312 AKTG
-1317 LRNSII
+1317 
-1323 ALGVDTKDADGNAA
+1323 
-1337 YQASVDY
+1337 
-1344 VKNTFAPLFE
+1344 
-1354 ADQSLQSDGIG
+1354 SLQQDGVG
-1365 AIAYVNKKL
+1365 AIAYVAKNVEI
-1374 TMGTNSKI
+1374 NNVSKI
-1382 VVDPSHGIDGY
+1382 VVDPNATDKTY
-1393 KNANA
+1393 NANA
-1398 AYKAKIDDNEIY
+1398 NTTEYNNGDLY
-1410 LGTGA
+1410 LGKGA
-1415 ALAVDANALNN
+1415 ALAVDVSALADSTK
-1426 GAAISFDKATNA
+1426 AAITFNKTNA
-1438 SVYAEEKAKV
+1438 DAVVYAKDSTKSAIYVTGSLADINKNAIKLFDNKGGTQKV
-1448 LVVGNGIQ
+1448 KLDLG
-1456 NKSLVLFENTNAA
+1456 NTNGSETGKLTV
-1469 QNAGVILKGNNLA
+1469 QT
-1482 VESINGLFKG
+1482 INGLYAG
-1492 KFTVG
+1492 SITEGDITNSTVNLAF
-1497 QSMEEEVDIELDRAA
+1497 QTQK
-1512 ANKYLSSVSAPVQDT
+1512 ANQTFDVVSAPVKDT
-1527 LLAAAYGMHNYEE
+1527 LLAAGAGFFDYD
-1540 YEAAK
+1540 EAK
-1545 KNGTLAKFQEDSV
+1545 PTDKV
-1558 LGNVAEGFK
+1558 LGAVAEGIT
-1567 VVKDKNTQ
+1567 KDGNNFYYGKKEPNESNKLDSTKPADKAILDKLAKD
-1575 NYEVYYGDQVATAE
+1575 NKAGDVVYYAPE
-1589 QLKEFNIDKDTSIE
+1589 NELIE
-1603 LAKKNADVKEH
+1603 
-1614 VVYINTKN
+1614 
-1622 DLLDNILYYDGNAV
+1622 NILVNGSNPI

-1798 IDSTNLSVGITG
+1798 IDSTNLSVGVTG
-1810 QYKLSLAGMD
+1810 QYKLSVAGMD

-1846 DSLNIFSVPVG
+1846 DSINIFSIPVG

-1880 GNFGDDEVDTTAKWN
+1880 GNFGDDEVDATAKWN
-1895 GFSNLSTTV
+1895 GYSNLSTTV

-1929 GLGVNYTGSSNTD
+1929 GLGINYTGSSNTD